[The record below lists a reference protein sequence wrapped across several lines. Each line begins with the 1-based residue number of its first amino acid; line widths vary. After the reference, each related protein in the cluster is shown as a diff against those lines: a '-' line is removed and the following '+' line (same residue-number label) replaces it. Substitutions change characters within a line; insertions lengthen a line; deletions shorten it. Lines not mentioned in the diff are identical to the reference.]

1 MPPSPRSL
9 EIVGLVLS
17 GTSLGPLGSS
27 SGIAAAT

>member
-9 EIVGLVLS
+9 EIVGLVSS
-17 GTSLGPLGSS
+17 GTSLASLVSS